1 MFQKSQKPGS
11 LSLQG
16 DLKMDNQ
23 QKMPG
28 LDPLKMLEEQKQ
40 AIEKGSQ
47 PLQMLL
53 KEEEEKTTQKKEEEK
68 ELQAKKEN
76 NEVVSQTTK
85 SGTKAKL
92 PDEVQTKMEGAFGT
106 SFADVNIHKDDNSAT
121 DMGALAYTQGKD
133 VHFAPGQYN
142 PGTQKGQE
150 LIGHELTH
158 VEQQKAGRVQPTKQG
173 KGMAVNDSPA
183 LEHEADVMGKK
194 AAEGKSGGVEE
205 KSSRGQVSEKKQENL
220 QDLHNKLNY
229 LSNSALYLGQIV
241 FRKLVAWEMYARE
254 VGCVYA
260 SAMEEFTG
268 VVESKEEYSENLD
281 SICSA
286 VLSGV
291 AAGLLGYVANLAK
304 TTKSITKLSADV
316 KRIAESGI
324 DSARFA
330 AYNTGKEI
338 EGQYKSQTKVNGK
351 IPLVYQNLLINKIT
365 NNHLLLLK
373 NIDSVQRTLLESQAS
388 LFENLSISEKQNCLD
403 KALYAVGAL
412 ENLVNNSLK
421 PVKEVPNELNY
432 EFQRGFFKNWMP
444 NLKKVVTKY
453 TEQHDLKH
461 PVYEYTEEQYDTSL
475 GKTMI
480 NHFLKLGIIR
490 QGFGRWTSQK
500 DIKSLLNWA
509 ATYEIKNMV

>member
-76 NEVVSQTTK
+76 NEVVSQATK

-106 SFADVNIHKDDNSAT
+106 SFDDVNIHKDDNSAT

-173 KGMAVNDSPA
+173 KGMAVNDNPA
-183 LEHEADVMGKK
+183 LEKEADVMGKK
-194 AAEGKSGGVEE
+194 AAEGKGVDAVQEGKGIQKKEDKKNENVSVKAVGGTAPIKSNEVNWKYSPELVKRFYPNYEGEDIHMFTYTYPIDGKKYIIMRQDWSSGDNISDYRYYATTNGSNWVRFNPTSRIEGLSEDLSKAACFMLATAGATVGFAALVEAGAIGGVGSLKNSILGVVKDFVNQLIVENGDIKE
-205 KSSRGQVSEKKQENL
+205 VDFANVITSGIVKEPHIKNLIVSSVDLTISQGGDINKVEDILVEFLIREGTDAIINKSESILKKNL
-220 QDLHNKLNY
+220 APGEFPSKGTYGYDFSKDLIKKL
-229 LSNSALYLGQIV
+229 
-241 FRKLVAWEMYARE
+241 FRK
-254 VGCVYA
+254 
-260 SAMEEFTG
+260 
-268 VVESKEEYSENLD
+268 N
-281 SICSA
+281 
-286 VLSGV
+286 
-291 AAGLLGYVANLAK
+291 
-304 TTKSITKLSADV
+304 
-316 KRIAESGI
+316 
-324 DSARFA
+324 
-330 AYNTGKEI
+330 
-338 EGQYKSQTKVNGK
+338 
-351 IPLVYQNLLINKIT
+351 
-365 NNHLLLLK
+365 
-373 NIDSVQRTLLESQAS
+373 
-388 LFENLSISEKQNCLD
+388 
-403 KALYAVGAL
+403 
-412 ENLVNNSLK
+412 
-421 PVKEVPNELNY
+421 VKEVI
-432 EFQRGFFKNWMP
+432 K
-444 NLKKVVTKY
+444 
-453 TEQHDLKH
+453 QHLD
-461 PVYEYTEEQYDTSL
+461 VS
-475 GKTMI
+475 
-480 NHFLKLGIIR
+480 
-490 QGFGRWTSQK
+490 S
-500 DIKSLLNWA
+500 DISPEN
-509 ATYEIKNMV
+509 